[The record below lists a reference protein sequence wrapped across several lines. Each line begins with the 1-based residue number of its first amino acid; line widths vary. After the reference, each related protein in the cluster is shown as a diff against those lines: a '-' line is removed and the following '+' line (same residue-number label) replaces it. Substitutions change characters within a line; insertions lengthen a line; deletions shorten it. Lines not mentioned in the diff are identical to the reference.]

1 MYQSFAK
8 LHLNQL
14 ITTTECISRNNC
26 DGRIDDLVV
35 AEFPICPALCREN
48 VGLYCHRSKH
58 VIKNNPP
65 ASHTPPRIGA
75 ITIDDIQKQ
84 EWLESTETRSSG
96 LPKNVKEC
104 QPSVRRHLRFTS
116 LPENAGL
123 FSGHLSGRDDVKHL
137 ALGLTGKNCASAFRR
152 NDNNRFL
159 RL

>member
-116 LPENAGL
+116 RALHPSCTRHPIPTRTP
-123 FSGHLSGRDDVKHL
+123 SGISNYIARRVL
-137 ALGLTGKNCASAFRR
+137 AA
-152 NDNNRFL
+152 
-159 RL
+159 

>member
-84 EWLESTETRSSG
+84 EWLESTDTKLGTSE
-96 LPKNVKEC
+96 EC
-104 QPSVRRHLRFTS
+104 QRMPTICSPTPKVHIPTRECGVILWPSVRSR
-116 LPENAGL
+116 
-123 FSGHLSGRDDVKHL
+123 
-137 ALGLTGKNCASAFRR
+137 
-152 NDNNRFL
+152 
-159 RL
+159 